1 MREFRGR
8 VAVVTGA
15 ASGIGRAMA
24 GRFARE
30 GMRIVLADV
39 EQAALDRAERELSD
53 GGAEMLAVR
62 VDVSK
67 PEQVQE
73 LARRT
78 VEWFGGV
85 HVVCNNAGVGGGGAV
100 WQQPLDD
107 WRWVLGVNLWG
118 VIHGVHA
125 FVPIMLERGEEG
137 HIVNTASMA
146 GLLAGPGMGSYN
158 VSKFGV
164 VALSETLHH
173 ELKAAGGKVKVSVL
187 CPGWVNTQI
196 DNSGR
201 NRPDGPLPPPAEGS
215 PEAAM
220 RLMMRR
226 LLEAGLDPDVVADHV
241 FDAIQDER
249 FYILTHR
256 EYEAAIR
263 ARAEAIVAGSEPV
276 TPGFV

>member
-15 ASGIGRAMA
+15 ASGIGRALA

-30 GMRIVLADV
+30 GMRLVLADV
-39 EQAALDRAERELSD
+39 EQTALDRAERELVD
-53 GGAEMLAVR
+53 GGAETLALR
-62 VDVSK
+62 VDVSR
-67 PEQVQE
+67 PDQVQE

-78 VEWFGGV
+78 VERFGGV

-100 WQQPLDD
+100 WQQPLED

-125 FVPIMLERGEEG
+125 FVPTMLERGEEG

-173 ELKAAGGKVKVSVL
+173 ELKAAGGQVKVSVL

-226 LLEAGLDPDVVADHV
+226 LLETGLDPDVVADHV
-241 FDAIQDER
+241 FEAIQDER

-263 ARAEAIVAGSEPV
+263 ARAEAILAGREPV